1 MSDWRRDFLA
11 VPIRFE
17 RGRVNDRL
25 RFGSPARIEFVDRAR
40 GFAYFSAGKVLGY
53 VRWRANEYGTQH
65 WSLIVAKVMR
75 PAAEEAADR
84 YEKLAHFQG
93 AIRTEKA
100 LKLVDEIEEN
110 DFDPAEISP
119 NWWIVTG
126 NRMNV
131 RLPARPYFRAQHDAF
146 LKRKAIE
153 IATIS
158 AAQSTEIFREK
169 T

>member
-25 RFGSPARIEFVDRAR
+25 RFGSPARMEFVDRAR

-65 WSLIVAKVMR
+65 WSLIVAKVTR
-75 PAAEEAADR
+75 PAAENAVER

-93 AIRTEKA
+93 AARMEQA
-100 LKLVDEIEEN
+100 LKLIDEIEEN
-110 DFDPAEISP
+110 GFDPAEISP
-119 NWWIVTG
+119 NWWVVAG
-126 NRMNV
+126 NRINV
-131 RLPARPYFRAQHDAF
+131 RLPPRAYFRLQHDAF
-146 LKRKAIE
+146 LKREAIE
-153 IATIS
+153 FALNS
-158 AAQSTEIFREK
+158 APQSSEKFREPA
-169 T
+169 